1 MSELASTPAPV
12 PAHIPP
18 ELYWDH
24 SLAEFNNQLD
34 DPFIAA
40 SRLLEGPPL
49 FWAREAGH
57 GRSGWVIARHALLQE
72 AFMDWQH
79 FSSEGGMDLTLMMG
93 VDWNL
98 NPVNIDPPKH
108 TGYRKVL
115 LPMFTPKSVNHMEAA
130 VRETCDMLIAKVA
143 ESAENGRG
151 TCDFV
156 SEFAMPFPTY
166 IFLSLMGM
174 PIDMAG
180 QFFQWEQ
187 DLLHGT
193 SMEGRVIAARSI
205 LAYLEGHLAQ
215 QKIAPATPLME
226 AIMGAEIDG
235 KKLNDGEVLG
245 MFYTFYVG
253 GLDTVYSSLG
263 WIFRHLA
270 QDQALQQRLR
280 DNPQD
285 IPAAVEEFER
295 GYPVARPTRTVV
307 HDCTFHGVP
316 MRKGEFVILPTYI
329 AGRDP
334 AAYPDPHRIDIDRKA
349 RNITFATGPHTCL
362 GVFLAKREIRIVIE
376 AFLSRFRNIRMPEG
390 AGYDY
395 HVGGVFGVDRL
406 PLQWDMPADR
416 GSAGQ

>member
-1 MSELASTPAPV
+1 MQTDVIAPPV
-12 PAHIPP
+12 PAHVPS

-49 FWAREAGH
+49 FWARDAVH
-57 GRSGWVIARHALLQE
+57 GRSGWVIARHELLQE
-72 AFMDWQH
+72 AFMDWEH

-130 VRETCDMLIAKVA
+130 VRETCDMLIAKFA
-143 ESAENGRG
+143 ERG
-151 TCDFV
+151 SCEFV
-156 SEFAMPFPTY
+156 GEFAMPFPTY

-174 PIDMAG
+174 PIDMAQ

-215 QKIAPATPLME
+215 QKIKPATPLME

-235 KKLNDGEVLG
+235 KKLNDGEILG

-253 GLDTVYSSLG
+253 GLDTVYATISWSMRY
-263 WIFRHLA
+263 IASRPDF
-270 QDQALQQRLR
+270 QQFLR
-280 DNPQD
+280 DNPDKLNKAVDEMLRMFSVVSTQRRVTQD
-285 IPAAVEEFER
+285 F
-295 GYPVARPTRTVV
+295 TW
-307 HDCTFHGVP
+307 HGVELNENDLVVMP
-316 MRKGEFVILPTYI
+316 IFI
-329 AGRDP
+329 ACRDP
-334 AAYPDPHRIDIDRKA
+334 AAYPNPHEADLERKTQMLA
-349 RNITFATGPHTCL
+349 FATGPHLCL
-362 GVFLAKREIRIVIE
+362 GMHLARREIRIAIE
-376 AFLSRFRNIRMPEG
+376 TFLTRFANIRIPEG
-390 AGYDY
+390 ERYTYHAGPT
-395 HVGGVFGVDRL
+395 FNVDSL
-406 PLQWDMPADR
+406 PLSWDTKV
-416 GSAGQ
+416 

>member
-1 MSELASTPAPV
+1 MSEIAQATAPAPV
-12 PAHIPP
+12 PAHIPA

-34 DPFIAA
+34 DPFLAA

-49 FWAREAGH
+49 FWAREAVH
-57 GRSGWVIARHALLQE
+57 GRPGWVIARHALLSE
-72 AFMDWQH
+72 AFMDWEH
-79 FSSEGGMDLTLMMG
+79 FSSEGGMDLSLMLG

-108 TGYRKVL
+108 TQYRKLL
-115 LPMFTPKSVNHMEAA
+115 LPVFTPKAVNHMEQA
-130 VRETCDMLIAKVA
+130 VRDTCDMLIAKFA
-143 ESAENGRG
+143 DRG
-151 TCDFV
+151 SCEFV

-215 QKIAPATPLME
+215 QKIKPATPLME
-226 AIMGAEIDG
+226 AIMEAEIDG

-253 GLDTVYSSLG
+253 GLDTVYATISWSMRY
-263 WIFRHLA
+263 IASRPEF
-270 QDQALQQRLR
+270 QQFLR
-280 DNPQD
+280 DNPDKLNKAVDELLRMFAVVSTQRRVTQD
-285 IPAAVEEFER
+285 ITWNGVEMKKDDL
-295 GYPVARPTRTVV
+295 VV
-307 HDCTFHGVP
+307 MPIF
-316 MRKGEFVILPTYI
+316 I
-329 AGRDP
+329 ACRDP
-334 AAYPDPHRIDIDRKA
+334 DAYPNPHEADLERK
-349 RNITFATGPHTCL
+349 TQMLSFATGPHLCL
-362 GVFLAKREIRIVIE
+362 GMHLARREIRIAIE
-376 AFLSRFRNIRMPEG
+376 TFLARFANIRIPEG
-390 AGYDY
+390 QHYTYHAGPT
-395 HVGGVFGVDRL
+395 FNVDTL
-406 PLQWDMPADR
+406 PLTWD
-416 GSAGQ
+416 